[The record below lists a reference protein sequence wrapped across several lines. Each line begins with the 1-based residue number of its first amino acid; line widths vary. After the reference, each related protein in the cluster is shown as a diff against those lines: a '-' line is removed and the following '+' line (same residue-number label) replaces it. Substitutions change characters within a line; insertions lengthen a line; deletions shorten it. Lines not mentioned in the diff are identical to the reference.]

1 MKAIREQQVNKYLQA
16 RKLKN
21 NKMTYKN
28 KVVWITG
35 ASSGIGEALVYAFD
49 KREAKIII
57 SARRENELER
67 VKNNCKN
74 KENIKIIQLDLEI
87 HDQMQEKANKVYEE
101 FNNIDYLFN
110 NGGLSQRSL
119 AKDTPLAIDKRL
131 MDINFFGTI
140 ALTKAVLP
148 KMIKQKQGHIIVT
161 SSVTGKI
168 GTSMRSAY
176 AASKHALHGFFDSL
190 RAEVAQDNIFI
201 TLLCPGYVTTNISVN
216 AVTANGTAQNTMD
229 KNTAKGLKPK
239 VLAEKIIKAV
249 SKKREEIYPGGFE
262 MFGIFLKK
270 FFPKI
275 LSKIL
280 KNRKSV

>member
-1 MKAIREQQVNKYLQA
+1 MS
-16 RKLKN
+16 
-21 NKMTYKN
+21 YKN

-74 KENIKIIQLDLEI
+74 KGNIKIIQLDLEK
-87 HDQMQEKANKVYEE
+87 HDLIEEKVKVAYT
-101 FNNIDYLFN
+101 FFDNIDYLIN
-110 NGGLSQRSL
+110 NGGLTQRSL
-119 AKDTPLAIDKRL
+119 VKDTPLSIDKRL
-131 MDINFFGTI
+131 MNINFFGPI
-140 ALTKAVLP
+140 SLTKAILP
-148 KMIKQKQGHIIVT
+148 KMIERKQGHIIVT

-190 RAEVAQDNIFI
+190 RAEIWQDGVYI
-201 TLLCPGYVTTNISVN
+201 TLVCPGYILTNISLN
-216 AVTANGTAQNTMD
+216 AVKADGTPYNSMD
-229 KNTAKGLKPK
+229 ENTAKGMKPE

-270 FFPKI
+270 FFPRI

-280 KNRKSV
+280 KNKKSI

>member
-1 MKAIREQQVNKYLQA
+1 MK
-16 RKLKN
+16 
-21 NKMTYKN
+21 YKN

-57 SARRENELER
+57 SSRRENELER

-74 KENIKIIQLDLEI
+74 KENIKIIQLDLEK
-87 HDQMQEKANKVYEE
+87 HDLIEEKVKEAYT
-101 FNNIDYLFN
+101 FGNIDYLFN
-110 NGGLSQRSL
+110 NGGISQRSL
-119 AKDTPLAIDKRL
+119 VKDTPLSIDKRL
-131 MDINFFGTI
+131 MDINFFGPV

-148 KMIKQKQGHIIVT
+148 KMLEKKQGHIIVT
-161 SSVTGKI
+161 SSLTGKL
-168 GTSMRSAY
+168 GTSLRSAY

-190 RAEVAQDNIFI
+190 RAEVWQDNIHI
-201 TLLCPGYVTTNISVN
+201 TLLCPGYITTKISVN

-229 KNTAKGLKPK
+229 ENSAKGMNPE

-249 SKKREEIYPGGFE
+249 TKKREEIYPGGTE
-262 MFGIFLKK
+262 MLGIFLKK
-270 FFPKI
+270 FFPRI

>member
-1 MKAIREQQVNKYLQA
+1 LRE
-16 RKLKN
+16 RKLNNN
-21 NKMTYKN
+21 NKMKYKN
-28 KVVWITG
+28 KIIWITG

-57 SARRENELER
+57 SARREKELER

-74 KENIKIIQLDLEI
+74 KENIKILQLDLEEYE
-87 HDQMQEKANKVYEE
+87 QMQEKAEEVYAH
-101 FNNIDYLFN
+101 FNGIDYLFN

-119 AKDTPLAIDKRL
+119 AKDTPLSIDKRL
-131 MDINFFGTI
+131 MDINFFGTV

-148 KMIKQKQGHIIVT
+148 KMIEQKQGHIIVT
-161 SSVTGKI
+161 SSLTGKL
-168 GTSMRSAY
+168 GTSLRSAY

-190 RAEVAQDNIFI
+190 RAEVAHDNIFI
-201 TLLCPGYVTTNISVN
+201 TLLCPGYIATNISVN

-229 KNTAKGLKPK
+229 ENSAKGMKPE

-249 SKKREEIYPGGFE
+249 SKKREEIYPGGTE
-262 MFGIFLKK
+262 MLGIFFKK
-270 FFPKI
+270 FFPRI